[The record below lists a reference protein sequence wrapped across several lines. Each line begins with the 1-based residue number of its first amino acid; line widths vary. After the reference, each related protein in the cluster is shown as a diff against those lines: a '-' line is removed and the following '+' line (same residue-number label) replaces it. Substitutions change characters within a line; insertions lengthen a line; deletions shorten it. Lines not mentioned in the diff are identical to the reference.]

1 MESKMEALTLQ
12 FEIYAANAKL
22 KVLEICEGSSLC
34 SSHSFAKLRDA
45 MNEYLDKVEEKPS
58 LLIDSES
65 SLRFTKIGTIPK
77 TPLQRII
84 HELKFLQGQLL
95 TNQQ

>member
-1 MESKMEALTLQ
+1 MEALTLQ
-12 FEIYAANAKL
+12 SEIDAANAKL

-65 SLRFTKIGTIPK
+65 SPLRFTSIGTIPK

>member
-1 MESKMEALTLQ
+1 MEALTLQ
-12 FEIYAANAKL
+12 SEIDAANAKL

-65 SLRFTKIGTIPK
+65 SPLRFTRIGTIPK
-77 TPLQRII
+77 TPLQSII